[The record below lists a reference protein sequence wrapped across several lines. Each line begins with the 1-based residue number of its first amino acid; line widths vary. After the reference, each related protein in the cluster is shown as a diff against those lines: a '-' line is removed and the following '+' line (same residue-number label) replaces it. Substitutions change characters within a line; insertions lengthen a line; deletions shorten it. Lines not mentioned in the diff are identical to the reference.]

1 MGKNNGTIVAVFSD
15 SGLAPLVNR
24 ARSILLLA
32 SGFVLSGPASGFGS
46 GPAEASDALSNSL
59 LTKSGVQPQEP
70 RKLAQA
76 QLGSKL
82 MFVFAFMISS

>member
-1 MGKNNGTIVAVFSD
+1 MDRNNGTKVAVFSD

-24 ARSILLLA
+24 ARSFLLLA
-32 SGFVLSGPASGFGS
+32 SGLVWSGPASGFGS
-46 GPAEASDALSNSL
+46 GPAELSDALNNSFFA
-59 LTKSGVQPQEP
+59 KSGVQPQEP

-82 MFVFAFMISS
+82 VFVFVNMIFS